1 MAATSNTHPI
11 GVLHG
16 LATTLDAAITLV
28 TANPKPKPVHRLRTI
43 VRRIEAQ
50 LELLSLIPD
59 LPEHAKP
66 AKKARKLLRKLRS
79 AAGRVRDLD
88 VQRVLTNS
96 KSQDADADRLRR
108 MFKDRRKRETE
119 RLLDIIDKHQ
129 PKLARTLESL
139 FKALAPDED
148 LALSPARIIE
158 LTIHWYSHNIPT
170 AAQSF
175 DELHSIRKS
184 AKLARYM
191 AESPMR
197 PTQSTRRLAQT
208 FESLQQAGGTWHD
221 WLTLSDVAHRELG
234 SSSTVTRTF
243 ARNCKRSLAGYQ
255 RNLKS
260 LPKSLKI

>member
-1 MAATSNTHPI
+1 MAATPNTYPI
-11 GVLHG
+11 GVLHD
-16 LATTLDAAITLV
+16 LATTLEAAITLV
-28 TANPKPKPVHRLRTI
+28 TANPRPKPVHRLRTT

-50 LELLSLIPD
+50 LELLSLVPD

-66 AKKARKLLRKLRS
+66 GKKARKLLRKLRR

-88 VQRVLTNS
+88 VQRDFTNS
-96 KSQDADADRLRR
+96 KSQDADRLRG

-119 RLLDIIDKHQ
+119 RLLDIIDKSQ
-129 PKLARTLESL
+129 PKLTRALESL
-139 FKALAPDED
+139 LKALAPDEN
-148 LALSPARIIE
+148 LALSPARIVE

-170 AAQSF
+170 AAQTS

-191 AESPMR
+191 AESAMK
-197 PTQSTRRLAQT
+197 PTQSTRKLAQT

-221 WLTLSDVAHRELG
+221 WLTLSDIAHRELG
-234 SSSTVTRTF
+234 SSSTVTQTF
-243 ARNCKRSLAGYQ
+243 ARNCKKSLAAYQ
-255 RNLKS
+255 RHLKS